1 MIAILQH
8 EVLKTIKLWKDD
20 TMSQSL
26 KKMNFFVLVT
36 FIAFVMLSAFTGVK
50 ANAYENSSQSCGCSN
65 KKEDITPDEAR
76 AILEAD
82 GVEIID
88 NVSKDDKE
96 SVNSIIDTYL
106 NNYQQSLKE
115 YSFFDYEQI
124 PSSDVYIKFQNV
136 EMNGVLYPEVV
147 SKYTVFKDSSN
158 NLITQSSWIDLEKK
172 NVLELGMALIDKDQ
186 KVFEILVVDN
196 HSKAT
201 AEEGKIVP
209 FEKDWSLF
217 GQKFACSMTGLV
229 ACGVYCTVW
238 GLVNPAAG
246 VTCDI
251 ICGAAFAIACF

>member
-1 MIAILQH
+1 
-8 EVLKTIKLWKDD
+8 
-20 TMSQSL
+20 MSRSL
-26 KKMNFFVLVT
+26 RKMNFFVLIT
-36 FIAFVMLSAFTGVK
+36 FIAFVIFSVFTPVK

-65 KKEDITPDEAR
+65 NKEGITPDEAR

-96 SVNSIIDTYL
+96 SVNSIIDTHL
-106 NNYQQSLKE
+106 SNYQQSLND
-115 YSFFDYEQI
+115 YSFSNYEQI

-136 EMNGVLYPEVV
+136 EMNGVLYSEVV

-158 NLITQSSWIDLEKK
+158 NLITQSSWIDLEKN
-172 NVLELGMALIDKDQ
+172 NVVELGMALIDNNQ
-186 KVFEILVVDN
+186 EVFEILVIDN
-196 HSKAT
+196 HPKAT
-201 AEEGKIVP
+201 AEEGIIVP

-238 GLVNPAAG
+238 GLVNPVAG

-251 ICGAAFAIACF
+251 VCGAAFAVACF